1 MSLVVKAKVK
11 DYADQ
16 VASERVSVSSDFADA
31 LNEKVQELIKDAVKR
46 ARANNRKTIMA
57 KDL

>member
-16 VASERVSVSSDFADA
+16 VAAERVSVSSDFADA